1 MNLPSR
7 LLLLKLKVLGGKL
20 ITQDTREYSLTL
32 RDMNGTRQRMRA
44 VGIKYITEVK
54 RTPKV
59 KHLRGIFPEAKSD
72 AAEAFSRPYGR
83 VYIMLGME
91 SKSLHF
97 SDGYKAGDLMLNK
110 SAFSPG
116 WVLTNTTTS
125 PQAPSPTILNV
136 LSLCENLLHYDADIK
151 QANLG

>member
-1 MNLPSR
+1 MTEDLGATNNFITHMLARGMNLPSR
-7 LLLLKLKVLGGKL
+7 LLLLKLEVLGGKL

-32 RDMNGTRQRMRA
+32 RDQHGTRQRMRA

-83 VYIMLGME
+83 V
-91 SKSLHF
+91 
-97 SDGYKAGDLMLNK
+97 
-110 SAFSPG
+110 
-116 WVLTNTTTS
+116 
-125 PQAPSPTILNV
+125 
-136 LSLCENLLHYDADIK
+136 
-151 QANLG
+151 